1 MNERENFWDYLDR
14 LVASSQV
21 VIERRR
27 GAAHPDYPDMV
38 YPLDYGYL
46 AGTSAADGDEVDV
59 WTGSGDTAQVSAVL
73 VTVDLLKR
81 DTEVKVMLGCTPAE
95 QQAALAFLNGSDL
108 LRAWLVPRPP
118 AVV

>member
-1 MNERENFWDYLDR
+1 MSEHEDFWAYLDR

-21 VIERRR
+21 VIERQR
-27 GAAHPDYPDMV
+27 GAAHPDYPDMI

-59 WTGSGDTAQVSAVL
+59 WIGAGDAAQVSAVL
-73 VTVDLLKR
+73 ITVDLLKR
-81 DTEVKVMLGCTPAE
+81 DTEVKVMLGCTPTE
-95 QQAALAFLNGSDL
+95 QGAALAFLNNSGL

-118 AVV
+118 TVL